1 MQSVLPLARRALV
14 LLALWIPSAP
24 AAPRDLTDA
33 IPIAASVPV
42 LQTFANRIGV
52 GFIRA
57 QTLVPSG
64 RSLDRFTLGAD
75 PAALTQ
81 ARLFIH
87 GGSPTELAWLP
98 RLKVARP
105 NLKAVDLG
113 AGLAAAGQ
121 TLTPGPYPWT
131 SPPLA
136 KRMAWGIRDALIAL
150 DPPQAGAYR
159 TRAAALARDLD
170 DLDAALR
177 QTLSPVAARR
187 FLALDPVWGQFART
201 YGLTQFSLAES
212 GAESG
217 GQAQAA
223 PGPLSGLIDLA
234 LREGVRAVFVP
245 PGAEVG
251 LAAELAQAIG
261 GRSARLDPLA
271 ADYFET
277 LRRAAALIAGAEQP

>member
-14 LLALWIPSAP
+14 LVALWIPTAP
-24 AAPRDLTDA
+24 AASRELTDA
-33 IPIAASVPV
+33 IHIAASVPV
-42 LQTFANRIGV
+42 LQTFANRIGG
-52 GFIRA
+52 GFVRA

-98 RLKVARP
+98 RLKAARP
-105 NLKAVDLG
+105 NLKVVDLG

-121 TLTPGPYPWT
+121 ALTPDPYPWT

-159 TRAAALARDLD
+159 VRAAGLASDLD

-177 QTLSPVAARR
+177 ETLSPVAARR
-187 FLALDPVWGQFART
+187 FLALDPVWGQYARN
-201 YGLTQFSLAES
+201 YGLTQVSLAES

-217 GQAQAA
+217 GQAQAT
-223 PGPLSGLIDLA
+223 PGSVFGLIDLA
-234 LREGVRAVFVP
+234 LREDVRAVFVL
-245 PGAEVG
+245 PGADAR
-251 LAAELAQAIG
+251 LAAQLAQAIG

-271 ADYFET
+271 PDYFET
-277 LRRAAALIAGAEQP
+277 LRRAAALIADAELQ

>member
-1 MQSVLPLARRALV
+1 
-14 LLALWIPSAP
+14 
-24 AAPRDLTDA
+24 LTDA

-42 LQTFANRIGV
+42 LQTFANRIG
-52 GFIRA
+52 GEFIGA
-57 QTLVPSG
+57 QALVPSG
-64 RSLDRFTLGAD
+64 RSLARFTPGAD

-81 ARLFIH
+81 SRLFIH
-87 GGSPTELAWLP
+87 GGSPTEVSWLP
-98 RLKVARP
+98 RLKVGRP
-105 NLKAVDLG
+105 NLRVVDLG
-113 AGLAAAGQ
+113 AGLAAPGQ
-121 TLTPGPYPWT
+121 TVTEAPDPYPWT

-150 DPPQAGAYR
+150 DPPHAGAYR
-159 TRAAALARDLD
+159 GRAAALARDLD

-177 QTLSPVAARR
+177 ETLSPVATRR

-201 YGLTQFSLAES
+201 YGLTQVSLAAS

-217 GQAQAA
+217 GQAPAA
-223 PGPLSGLIDLA
+223 PGSLSGLIDLA

-245 PGAEVG
+245 PGADAR

-277 LRRAAALIAGAEQP
+277 LRRAAAPVADAELR